1 MSRAGTM
8 PQLVGAI
15 RELYRVFRP
24 YQVRRHPEGCPC
36 CVSDADKR
44 RLFSKPLEKLTPDE
58 LGRFAWK
65 ALTTWGTVEDLK
77 HFLPRML
84 ELVAKDDC
92 APFEREVL
100 FGKLRL
106 GEWRTW
112 PEGERRAVE
121 VFLDAVWQDCL
132 TSEAGGV
139 WLDDLLCGL
148 GNAVDDLTPYLQSW
162 TECNLRTGYEH
173 LVEFVDW
180 NSATLLK
187 RKHLSNSFWSDAEA
201 QMRQVVDWLTKPK
214 LVQTLER
221 IFADNPEADFSDA
234 LAIAVDRLSILQ
246 RSLDA
251 N

>member
-1 MSRAGTM
+1 MSRAGTT

-15 RELYRVFRP
+15 RELYRVFKP
-24 YQVRRHPEGCPC
+24 YQTRRHPEGCPC
-36 CVSDADKR
+36 CVNDADKR
-44 RLFSKPLEKLTPDE
+44 RLFSKPLEELTPDD

-84 ELVAKDDC
+84 ELVANDDC

-112 PEGERRAVE
+112 PESERWAVE
-121 VFLDAVWQDCL
+121 MFLDAVWQDCL
-132 TSEAGGV
+132 ECEAGSV
-139 WLDDLLCGL
+139 WLDELLCGL
-148 GNAVDDLTPYLQSW
+148 GNAVDNLTPYLQSW
-162 TECNLRTGYEH
+162 TTCELRPGYEH
-173 LVEFVDW
+173 LVQFVDW

-201 QMRQVVDWLTKPK
+201 QMRQVVDWLASPRT
-214 LVQTLER
+214 VQTLELT
-221 IFADNPEADFSDA
+221 FAAKPEPDFSDA
-234 LAIAVDRLSILQ
+234 VAIAVDRLSALQ
-246 RSLDA
+246 RTLNS